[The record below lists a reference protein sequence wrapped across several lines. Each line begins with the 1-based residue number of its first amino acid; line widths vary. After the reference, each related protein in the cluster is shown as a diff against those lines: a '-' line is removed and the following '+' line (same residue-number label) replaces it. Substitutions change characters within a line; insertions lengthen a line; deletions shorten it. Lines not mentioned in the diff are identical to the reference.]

1 MKRINAFFQLN
12 EGASKAEFL
21 EVCKVL
27 VEESNKEAG
36 CIAYDLFA
44 STTRDDVFVMVETW
58 KDAEAIELHNASAH
72 FKVGIEKLGAL
83 CTSKVEI
90 LDM

>member
-1 MKRINAFFQLN
+1 MKRINAFFQVN
-12 EGASKAEFL
+12 EGSREQFLAVCEPLVAASQQ
-21 EVCKVL
+21 
-27 VEESNKEAG
+27 EAG

-44 STTRDDVFVMVETW
+44 STTRGDVFLMCETW

-72 FKVGIEKLGAL
+72 FQTAIAQLGDL
-83 CTSKVEI
+83 CTSKIEV